1 MKLKE
6 FEAKKLLQAVGIKTS
21 NGILI
26 QDIKNIPEVKN
37 VLVKVQT
44 LTGSRGKAGGIIE
57 VNNKEEAQRIS
68 SRFLGKEFL
77 NERISEVLLD
87 EKIDVKKE
95 FYLGIMFDTSKRCP
109 VVLFSEEG
117 GVEVEKAQINKIE
130 VDYLEG
136 LKKENLKEIPEAI
149 REILI
154 KLYQVFVRFDCRMIE
169 INPLALDDN
178 GRLIALD
185 AVAVLDDDA
194 RYRWEI
200 NFPERTDNRDATAR
214 EIAAR
219 QIDREDHRGVA
230 GKTFIDLDG
239 DIGILTVGGGAS
251 MTLMDTL
258 IQCGGKPA
266 NFTEYSGNPP
276 KEKVEKLTR
285 IVLDRENL
293 SGLFVAGVI
302 ANFTNIK
309 ETLQGTIKVLIEQK
323 TLFPIVIRR
332 AGPHDQEAKEMLE
345 QVKKEFNLDIHYFD
359 ETTPMTKAAEIM
371 VELSNQYKEKNG
383 YFN

>member
-1 MKLKE
+1 
-6 FEAKKLLQAVGIKTS
+6 
-21 NGILI
+21 
-26 QDIKNIPEVKN
+26 
-37 VLVKVQT
+37 
-44 LTGSRGKAGGIIE
+44 
-57 VNNKEEAQRIS
+57 
-68 SRFLGKEFL
+68 
-77 NERISEVLLD
+77 
-87 EKIDVKKE
+87 
-95 FYLGIMFDTSKRCP
+95 
-109 VVLFSEEG
+109 
-117 GVEVEKAQINKIE
+117 
-130 VDYLEG
+130 
-136 LKKENLKEIPEAI
+136 
-149 REILI
+149 
-154 KLYQVFVRFDCRMIE
+154 
-169 INPLALDDN
+169 
-178 GRLIALD
+178 
-185 AVAVLDDDA
+185 VLDDDA

>member
-130 VDYLEG
+130 VD
-136 LKKENLKEIPEAI
+136 
-149 REILI
+149 
-154 KLYQVFVRFDCRMIE
+154 
-169 INPLALDDN
+169 
-178 GRLIALD
+178 
-185 AVAVLDDDA
+185 
-194 RYRWEI
+194 
-200 NFPERTDNRDATAR
+200 
-214 EIAAR
+214 
-219 QIDREDHRGVA
+219 
-230 GKTFIDLDG
+230 
-239 DIGILTVGGGAS
+239 
-251 MTLMDTL
+251 
-258 IQCGGKPA
+258 
-266 NFTEYSGNPP
+266 
-276 KEKVEKLTR
+276 
-285 IVLDRENL
+285 
-293 SGLFVAGVI
+293 
-302 ANFTNIK
+302 
-309 ETLQGTIKVLIEQK
+309 
-323 TLFPIVIRR
+323 
-332 AGPHDQEAKEMLE
+332 
-345 QVKKEFNLDIHYFD
+345 
-359 ETTPMTKAAEIM
+359 
-371 VELSNQYKEKNG
+371 
-383 YFN
+383 

>member
-1 MKLKE
+1 LKLKE